1 LADSPS
7 RLNKFLIWTAV
18 LVVVACLLG
27 ASLIFIYPGDPAAGV
42 AARQIHLGQT
52 VGEVRQI
59 LRDVH
64 SSDGVFKGKKG
75 DISFW
80 ADGELWNIIIDDE
93 HVVRIQHSPDTGPF
107 LERTRRTWER
117 NFRELRR
124 QLRKL

>member
-1 LADSPS
+1 LADSFP
-7 RLNKFLIWTAV
+7 RLYKFLIWIAA
-18 LVVVACLLG
+18 VVVVSCLLV
-27 ASLIFIYPGDPAAGV
+27 AILVFLYPGDPSAGI
-42 AARQIHLGQT
+42 AARQIHLGET

-75 DISFW
+75 YISFW
-80 ADGELWNIIIDDE
+80 ADGELWVVTVDNE

-117 NFRELRR
+117 NVRELRWR
-124 QLRKL
+124 VRKL